1 MTSSRPAAPPLR
13 RRGEN
18 MRRAVLSAAVDLL
31 SAEGLAGATVS
42 AVARSAGVHET
53 SIYRRWKTR
62 ENLIAEALVAELD
75 AALPIPDTGD
85 VREDLARFFVSLVRL
100 LRTSQGQALL
110 RLSVE
115 RDDTLDD
122 RRGPYWKDRL
132 ERATVMVR
140 RGVERGE
147 LAADTDPRLLIEA
160 VSGPLFA
167 RVLVSDAPLDEDL
180 AERLVTLV
188 LDGARARPDRDRGPV
203 SVPRPGE

>member
-1 MTSSRPAAPPLR
+1 MTTPRPAAPPLR

-18 MRRAVLSAAVDLL
+18 MRRAVLAAVMEILAAD
-31 SAEGLAGATVS
+31 GLAGATVS

-75 AALPIPDTGD
+75 AAVPVPDTGD
-85 VREDLARFFVSLVRL
+85 VTEDLTTFFVSLVRL
-100 LRTSQGQALL
+100 LRTAHGQALL

-115 RDDTLDD
+115 RDDTLED

-132 ERATVMVR
+132 ERGAVMVR

-147 LAADTDPRLLIEA
+147 LAGDTDARLFMEA

-167 RVLVSDAPLDEDL
+167 RVLVSDAPLDEEL
-180 AERLVTLV
+180 AERLVALV
-188 LDGARARPDRDRGPV
+188 LDGAR
-203 SVPRPGE
+203 PRPA